1 MQLYNCE
8 REKKMKVKFNEIGR
22 SMVEMLGVLA
32 VTGVLS
38 VGGIMGYR
46 FAMDKYRAN
55 ETLNELQIRVADLSR
70 QMQNGIIELSVDEM
84 GDHTRMGYPIRAR
97 I

>member
-8 REKKMKVKFNEIGR
+8 REKKMKVKINEIGR

-32 VTGVLS
+32 VTSVLS

-55 ETLNELQIRVADLSR
+55 ETLNELQIRVAD
-70 QMQNGIIELSVDEM
+70 
-84 GDHTRMGYPIRAR
+84 
-97 I
+97 

>member
-8 REKKMKVKFNEIGR
+8 EKIMQIRVNETGR
-22 SMVEMLGVLA
+22 SMVEILGVLA
-32 VTGVLS
+32 VIGVLS

-55 ETLNELQIRVADLSR
+55 DIINEVNMRNRDTWHQYQNKDLPDV
-70 QMQNGIIELSVDEM
+70 EKLDEWSSF
-84 GDHTRMGYPIRAR
+84 T
-97 I
+97 

>member
-1 MQLYNCE
+1 
-8 REKKMKVKFNEIGR
+8 MKVKFNEIGR
-22 SMVEMLGVLA
+22 SMVEMLGMLA

-70 QMQNGIIELSVDEM
+70 QMLNGIIELSVDEM
-84 GDHTRMGYPIRAR
+84 GDHTRMG
-97 I
+97 